1 VRRKPKAGKGFR
13 QLQGVLMTDYVLDTS
28 ALLALFKDEEGAQ
41 EVEDILD
48 SCTAGDSTVYVPFM
62 SLMEFEYSTLRAQG
76 RASTERALLTIQA
89 WPARRMESSPEWG
102 RRAAQV
108 KALGSLSVGDAWNAA
123 LALILDAE
131 LVHKDPEFD
140 DVPELKHRR
149 LPYKK
154 P

>member
-1 VRRKPKAGKGFR
+1 MADPS
-13 QLQGVLMTDYVLDTS
+13 YVMDTS

-48 SCTAGDSTVYVPFM
+48 SCDAGESVVCLPFM
-62 SLMEFEYSTLRAQG
+62 SLMEFEYSTLREKGQPT
-76 RASTERALLTIQA
+76 TERALSVIQA
-89 WPARRMESSPEWG
+89 WPVKRMESSPEWG
-102 RRAAQV
+102 REAARIKSRV
-108 KALGSLSVGDAWNAA
+108 SLSIADAWNAA
-123 LALILDAE
+123 LALMLDAE

-140 DVPELKHRR
+140 HVPELKHRR